1 MDAFRSN
8 ADVHVRTARAL
19 FEVDDAG
26 VTREMRGQAKTVNFA
41 VIYGQTQFA
50 LARNLRIE
58 RGQAQRYIKAFFEKY
73 AGVKAFMERI
83 IDEARVAGEVRTLA
97 GRVRK
102 LPDLHSGDRVR
113 RQAAER
119 IARNTPIQ
127 GTSADIL
134 KLAMIGIERAL
145 EKEGLQSQMLL
156 TVHDEI
162 VCEAPPSERDAL
174 ERILHAEME
183 NVIKLEVPLLVEIGW
198 GATWGK
204 AH

>member
-1 MDAFRSN
+1 
-8 ADVHVRTARAL
+8 VHVRTARAL
-19 FEVDDAG
+19 FGVDDAG
-26 VTREMRGQAKTVNFA
+26 VTREMRAQSKTVNFA

-58 RGQAQRYIKAFFEKY
+58 RGQAARYIKAFFQQY
-73 AGVKAFMERI
+73 AGVQLFMERI

-127 GTSADIL
+127 GTAADIL

-145 EKEGLQSQMLL
+145 REKGLQSQMLL

-162 VCEAPPSERDAL
+162 VCEAPPSEREAL
-174 ERILHAEME
+174 ETILRSEMQD
-183 NVIKLEVPLLVEIGW
+183 VIQLEVPLVVEVGW